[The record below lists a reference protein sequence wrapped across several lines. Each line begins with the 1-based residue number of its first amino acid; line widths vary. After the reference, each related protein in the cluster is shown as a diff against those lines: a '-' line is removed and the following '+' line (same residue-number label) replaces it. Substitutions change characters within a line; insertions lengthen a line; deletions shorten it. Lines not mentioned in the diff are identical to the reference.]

1 MNLENQKWMK
11 INLYKITKFLLPTL
25 PVGHSDI
32 ESVHDNLTFPLKT
45 MRAALRMRKF
55 ILEGYKPRGYP
66 ITEDNY
72 LEVSKSRGPQS
83 LNYKTLE
90 IL

>member
-1 MNLENQKWMK
+1 
-11 INLYKITKFLLPTL
+11 
-25 PVGHSDI
+25 
-32 ESVHDNLTFPLKT
+32 
-45 MRAALRMRKF
+45 MRKF

-72 LEVSKSRGPQS
+72 LEVSKPRGPQS
-83 LNYKTLE
+83 SNYKTLE